1 MTLKAATEYR
11 VAAKDRA
18 GQWNARIAANAEDTE
33 ELTFS
38 PAEAEV
44 RTTDIIS
51 KAVSALPENGDAL
64 IWKLELAA
72 NTYLGDKAALYAGQ
86 VLAENCLAESTGT
99 KSQDI
104 ALRVPDAVTPKIALR
119 SFDRR
124 IRAASGRAIPLT
136 DRAADACIQIA
147 ASIAGMLFCALLILR
162 GGGSPAADARP
173 HSADDEIFAMHGES
187 TTRTRHIRD
196 ALAADLRQTDDPRAL
211 VLLLGRPKLP
221 LDTAIKA
228 LDPDG
233 HLSGATFVRPF
244 NFTSFL
250 TGLPRALSLLRKG
263 IGWTAKADHPVAFRE
278 RVAIAFRMVFGAA
291 QAAWWRS
298 AGLSPQSVYFGHTGT
313 ADTSQLERAIQHGG
327 ARSVHCVHGTNI
339 GWSFAGISDAAIFQS
354 GADAD
359 AARRLPAYGY
369 TAHIQTDCPELA
381 HGNGKWAVLTS
392 YTHLLNPDYSLRGAA
407 SDIELIEMVAQSA
420 KALGQAPADILWR
433 PHPQIEMVDAEE
445 RQKLLDAVAR
455 AGFQSW
461 PDEVP
466 YSALG
471 TFGAVITT
479 PSTVLTDALRQG
491 KPAIAAAMAPLQ
503 SDLVYNAHPLL
514 VRSRDEMETALRR
527 VTDPQQAALALAEA
541 WAAVRPGGP
550 LEFAKVRNM
559 LAEQ

>member
-1 MTLKAATEYR
+1 MTLKAARDYR
-11 VAAKDRA
+11 VAAEDRA
-18 GQWNARIAANAEDTE
+18 GQWSARIAANAEDTE

-86 VLAENCLAESTGT
+86 VLAENCLAESSGK

-104 ALRVPDAVTPKIALR
+104 ALRVPHAVTPKIALR

-124 IRAASGRAIPLT
+124 IRAASGRAIPLA
-136 DRAADACIQIA
+136 DRAADACMQIA
-147 ASIAGMLFCALLILR
+147 ASIAALLVCALLILR
-162 GGGSPAADARP
+162 GGGSPAAHVRP
-173 HSADDEIFAMHGES
+173 HSLDNEIFAMHGEC

-196 ALAADLRQTDDPRAL
+196 ALAADLRQSDDPRAL
-211 VLLLGRPKLP
+211 VLVLGRPKLP
-221 LDTAIKA
+221 LEEAIRT

-233 HLSGATFVRPF
+233 QLSGATFVRPF

-250 TGLPRALSLLRKG
+250 TGLPRALSLLGKG

-298 AGLSPQSVYFGHTGT
+298 AGLSPNTVYFGHTGT
-313 ADTSQLERAIQHGG
+313 ADTSQLERAIQDGG

-339 GWSFAGISDAAIFQS
+339 GWPFAGLSNVAIFQS
-354 GADAD
+354 GIDAD
-359 AARRLPAYGY
+359 VARKLPAYGV
-369 TAHIQTDCPELA
+369 TIHSKADSPQLA
-381 HGNGKWAVLTS
+381 DRNRKWALLTS

-407 SDIELIEMVAQSA
+407 SDIKLVMMVVEAA
-420 KALGQAPADILWR
+420 KSLGQNPQDILWR
-433 PHPQIEMVDAEE
+433 PHPQIALVDLDE
-445 RQKLLDAVAR
+445 RTKLLDAIAD
-455 AGFQSW
+455 AGFQRW
-461 PDEVP
+461 PENLP

-471 TFGAVITT
+471 SFGAVITT

-491 KPAIAAAMAPLQ
+491 NPAITAAIAPLQ
-503 SDLVYNAHPLL
+503 NDLIYNAHPLL
-514 VRSRDEMETALRR
+514 VRAGDQL
-527 VTDPQQAALALAEA
+527 QAALLRVRDRENAAAALSESWDTLRPGAPFNLR
-541 WAAVRPGGP
+541 AVRN
-550 LEFAKVRNM
+550 LLDK
-559 LAEQ
+559 Q